1 MHVNHVMGLNLMRGR
16 LQFFRKRRQQEAGCW
31 HNFSG
36 SQPDPAKVSE
46 SFAKDGL
53 VFRLAGPNPKTIG

>member
-1 MHVNHVMGLNLMRGR
+1 MHVNHVMGLNLMSGR
-16 LQFFRKRRQQEAGCW
+16 LQVITKRSQQEAGGW

-46 SFAKDGL
+46 YLAKDGL